1 MHMVIPHTIEI
12 LSSRGQFKIRA
23 NVMSKGK
30 IEFFTNK
37 QGIVKSGM
45 CGGGAEK
52 LG

>member
-30 IEFFTNK
+30 IEIFTNK

-45 CGGGAEK
+45 YGGRC
-52 LG
+52 